1 MPIVLDTL
9 AGGTGGGEESVLILG
24 YTTVGQST
32 LMMISVEV
40 IETSVTITDY
50 LQSQLLRSTLTW
62 RIKLSGPKVL
72 LCSNHSLFN
81 TDHKKW
87 II

>member
-1 MPIVLDTL
+1 MPIVVDTSS
-9 AGGTGGGEESVLILG
+9 GDGGGG
-24 YTTVGQST
+24 
-32 LMMISVEV
+32 ISAEV

-50 LQSQLLRSTLTW
+50 LQSQLLRITLTW
-62 RIKLSGPKVL
+62 RIKLSGLKVL
-72 LCSNHSLFN
+72 LCSNYLLFI

>member
-1 MPIVLDTL
+1 
-9 AGGTGGGEESVLILG
+9 
-24 YTTVGQST
+24 
-32 LMMISVEV
+32 MMISAEV

-72 LCSNHSLFN
+72 LCSNYSLFN

-87 II
+87 IT

>member
-1 MPIVLDTL
+1 MPIVVDTSR
-9 AGGTGGGEESVLILG
+9 GDGGG
-24 YTTVGQST
+24 
-32 LMMISVEV
+32 ISAEV

-50 LQSQLLRSTLTW
+50 LQSQLLRITLTW
-62 RIKLSGPKVL
+62 RIKLSGLKVL
-72 LCSNHSLFN
+72 LCSNYLLFI